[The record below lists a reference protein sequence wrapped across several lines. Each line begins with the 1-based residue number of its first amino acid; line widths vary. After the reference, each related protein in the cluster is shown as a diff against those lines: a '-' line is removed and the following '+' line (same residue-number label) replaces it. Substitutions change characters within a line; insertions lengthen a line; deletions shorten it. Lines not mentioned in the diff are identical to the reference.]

1 MSAVLMLALLALAL
15 LGLTL
20 HARTSPAQAHAH
32 AQAHA
37 PAPWSCSAI
46 RRAVQSMTRE
56 QIAAYARTMSASDIA
71 AAKRC
76 LKTQPSGADPAP
88 SGRRP

>member
-1 MSAVLMLALLALAL
+1 MRPSLILALLA
-15 LGLTL
+15 LTL
-20 HARTSPAQAHAH
+20 HARTSPAQAHAYAE
-32 AQAHA
+32 AQ
-37 PAPWSCSAI
+37 WSCRAI
-46 RRAVQSMTRE
+46 RQAVQSMTRE
-56 QIAAYARTMSASDIA
+56 QIAAYAKTMSASDIA